1 MTGILHGA
9 TIVFDLDGTLVDT
22 APDLAASLN
31 AVLADQGLA
40 PVTLAGARSM
50 IGGGVR
56 MLLARGF
63 AAAGEIQTEPRFSE
77 LLEQFICIYRSR
89 IADASRP
96 YPGASKA
103 LDTLGAEGARLA
115 ICTNKRSDLAI
126 ALLDRLGLAGRFAA
140 IVGGDDGLAAKP
152 DPQLLRLSIERAGGR
167 LDQAVMVGDSEAD
180 AQAAR
185 AAAIPLVLVDFG
197 YAHTP
202 VADLKPDALISH
214 FDALPAACIRLIGR
228 ARTCPAA
235 VAGI

>member
-1 MTGILHGA
+1 MTRILHGA

-40 PVTLAGARSM
+40 SVTLAAARSM

-56 MLLARGF
+56 MLLTRGF
-63 AAAGEIQTEPRFSE
+63 AAAGEVLVEPRLSE
-77 LLEQFICIYRSR
+77 LLEQFIGIYRSR
-89 IADASRP
+89 IADESRP
-96 YPGASKA
+96 YPGAAEA
-103 LDTLGAEGARLA
+103 LAALEAEGARLA
-115 ICTNKRSDLAI
+115 ICTNKQADLAT

-140 IVGGDDGLAAKP
+140 IVGGDDALAAKP

-167 LDQAVMVGDSEAD
+167 LDRAVMVGDSEAD

-197 YAHTP
+197 YARMP
-202 VADLKPDALISH
+202 VEGLRPDALISH
-214 FDALPAACIRLIGR
+214 FDALPAACVRLISR
-228 ARTCPAA
+228 ARPCPATA
-235 VAGI
+235 AGI